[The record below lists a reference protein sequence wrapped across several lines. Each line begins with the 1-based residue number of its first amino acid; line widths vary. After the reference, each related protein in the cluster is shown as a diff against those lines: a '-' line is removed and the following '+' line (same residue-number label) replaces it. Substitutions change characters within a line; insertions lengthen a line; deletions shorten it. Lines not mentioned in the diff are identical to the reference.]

1 MKKVFFSLVVFVGFI
16 LLLVGLELGLRALPP
31 SQSFARLLFFN
42 QFKISRWAFLTQR
55 KHQLNVEWVLD
66 VIAQRN
72 ADYYE
77 QPEPNRP
84 AFDRVPR
91 AYHIKTNKSGFRD
104 QRFPIRSLR
113 KSVLLIGDSVG
124 FGKGVAENERFLSVL
139 AQKFPRTPFYN
150 LALQG
155 CTADC
160 MAEVL
165 EKYIDRLNPGLII
178 VQTSSND
185 IDQTLWR
192 EGVQEKVEQSPD
204 IKELELIASS
214 YLLQKIQ
221 EVVGEDSLSVLE
233 KNSRVAD
240 QYYAE
245 SIKKI
250 FTLAAEKEVKV
261 ISLNLPFAYEW
272 NYGGHISRACMDTE
286 TCVFDL
292 KLQFP
297 EDSTLS
303 EARRSGDDFATRT
316 AQELQLSQECIDLVF
331 PHPEYFLDV
340 VHLTAE
346 GHAKVA
352 EGLEPL
358 LERNLR

>member
-1 MKKVFFSLVVFVGFI
+1 MKKTVFSLIVFIGFI
-16 LLLVGLELGLRALPP
+16 ALLFGVEVTLRVLPS
-31 SQSFARLLFFN
+31 SQSFSRLLFFN

-55 KHQLNVEWVLD
+55 KHQLNVDWVLD

-84 AFDRVPR
+84 AFDRVPQ
-91 AYHIKTNKSGFRD
+91 AYHIKTNSDGFRD
-104 QRFPIRSLR
+104 ERFPKRALR
-113 KSVLLIGDSVG
+113 KSVVLIGDSVG
-124 FGKGVAENERFLSVL
+124 FGKGVAEQERFLSL
-139 AQKFPRTPFYN
+139 LEEKFPRTPFYN

-165 EKYIDRLNPGLII
+165 DTYIDQLNPKLII

-192 EGVQEKVEQSPD
+192 EGVQEKIERSPD
-204 IKELELIASS
+204 IQQLERIASS

-221 EVVGEDSLSVLE
+221 EIVGEDSFSALE
-233 KNSRVAD
+233 KHSRVAD
-240 QYYAE
+240 QYYAA
-245 SIKKI
+245 SIDKMFLLAQKKNAKI
-250 FTLAAEKEVKV
+250 
-261 ISLNLPFAYEW
+261 ISLNLPFAYQW
-272 NYGGHISRACMDTE
+272 NYGGHISRACMKKDS
-286 TCVFDL
+286 CVFDL
-292 KLQFP
+292 KFEFP
-297 EDSTLS
+297 EGTQGS
-303 EARRSGDDFATRT
+303 SGEDFASRT
-316 AQELQLSQECIDLVF
+316 AQELQLSSQCIEQVF

-340 VHLTAE
+340 VHLTAL

-352 EGLEPL
+352 DGLAPL
-358 LERNLR
+358 IERNLK